1 MLRLK
6 NKATQKLL
14 NVKSPSSFEALLP
27 SGYNESWMKV
37 MKDIPSSVQQI
48 MKKDSYV
55 IALVYLFY

>member
-48 MKKDSYV
+48 MKKDSYKV
-55 IALVYLFY
+55 